1 MDLNELGQPRDGVS
15 LAEADQYPLVTAFL
29 ELQDQFSAPEEAA
42 EKIAIA
48 LRSRLEAGNGAI
60 RASDVVDFLTMAL
73 QVFWKLSDTEA
84 LVLYG
89 NILATVQG
97 V

>member
-1 MDLNELGQPRDGVS
+1 MDLNELSQPMGGVS
-15 LAEADQYPLVTAFL
+15 LAEADQYPLVAAFL

-48 LRSRLEAGNGAI
+48 LRSRLEAGNGTI
-60 RASDVVDFLTMAL
+60 PASDVVDFLTMAL
-73 QVFWKLSDTEA
+73 QVFWKLSDTET